1 MIGLD
6 PFYPI
11 VPDTAWLAR
20 LVGQGARLIQ
30 LRLKDASASR
40 IANEIAR
47 ALALCRA
54 QECELVIN
62 DYWDEAIRAGASF
75 VHLGQDDLAHAD
87 LAAIKRAGL
96 KLGVSTH
103 SPEELRAALR
113 AEPDYVALGPI
124 YQTKLK
130 AMPWAPQGL
139 DAIAEWRAKIA
150 CPLVAI
156 GGITL
161 ERAPAVFAAGAD
173 SLAVVT
179 DIVTN
184 LNPEARTRQ
193 WLAATAA
200 QRNLSTDRPQ
210 G

>member
-1 MIGLD
+1 MIRLD

-11 VPDTAWLAR
+11 VPDAAWLAR
-20 LVGQGARLIQ
+20 LVGQGVRLIQ
-30 LRLKDASASR
+30 LRLKDASAYC
-40 IANEIAR
+40 IANEIAK

-54 QECELVIN
+54 QGCELVVN
-62 DYWDEAIRAGASF
+62 DYWQEAIRAGAGF
-75 VHLGQDDLAHAD
+75 VHLGQDDLARAD

-103 SPEELRAALR
+103 SPEELATALR

-124 YQTKLK
+124 YETKLK

-139 DAIAEWRAKIA
+139 GAIAEWRAKIA

-161 ERAPAVFAAGAD
+161 ERAASVFAAGAD
-173 SLAVVT
+173 SIAVVT

-184 LNPEARTRQ
+184 LNPEARARE

-200 QRNLSTDRPQ
+200 RRDLSTDCPQ

>member
-1 MIGLD
+1 MIRLD

-20 LVGQGARLIQ
+20 LLGQGVRLIQ
-30 LRLKDASASR
+30 LRLKDAGAKR
-40 IANEIAR
+40 IASEIAE

-54 QECELVIN
+54 QGCELVVN
-62 DYWDEAIRAGASF
+62 DYWEEAIRAGAGF
-75 VHLGQDDLAHAD
+75 VHLGQDDLASAD

-103 SPEELRAALR
+103 SPEELATALR

-124 YQTKLK
+124 YETKLK

-139 DAIAEWRAKIA
+139 GAIAEWRAKIA

-161 ERAPAVFAAGAD
+161 ERAAPVFAAGAD
-173 SLAVVT
+173 SIAVVT

-184 LNPEARTRQ
+184 LNPEARARE

-200 QRNLSTDRPQ
+200 RRDLSTDCPQ

>member
-1 MIGLD
+1 MIRLD

-11 VPDTAWLAR
+11 VPDAAWLAR
-20 LVGQGARLIQ
+20 LVGQGVRLIQ
-30 LRLKDASASR
+30 LRLKDASATR
-40 IANEIAR
+40 IANEIAE

-54 QECELVIN
+54 QNCELVVN
-62 DYWDEAIRAGASF
+62 DYWQEAIRAGAGF
-75 VHLGQDDLAHAD
+75 VHLGQDDLARAD

-103 SPEELRAALR
+103 SPDELAMALR

-124 YQTKLK
+124 YETKLK
-130 AMPWAPQGL
+130 PMPWAPQGL
-139 DAIAEWRAKIA
+139 GAIAEWRAKIA

-161 ERAPAVFAAGAD
+161 ERAPSVLAAGAD
-173 SLAVVT
+173 SIAVVT

-184 LNPEARTRQ
+184 LNPEARARQ
-193 WLAATAA
+193 WLAATEA
-200 QRNLSTDRPQ
+200 RRDLSTDCPH